1 MNRQESNLLNV
12 EDDVKAVEANYKNNQ
27 KTIEDYKN
35 KEKQQNNPVKEG
47 NDSVVKEEVK
57 ELANDKIMKIEVPEA
72 ADIVNKDDLVPEIK
86 GNSKV
91 KSVEKEINNV

>member
-1 MNRQESNLLNV
+1 MY
-12 EDDVKAVEANYKNNQ
+12 YKNNQ

-72 ADIVNKDDLVPEIK
+72 ADIVNKDDIVPEIK
-86 GNSKV
+86 DNSKV
-91 KSVEKEINNV
+91 KSVDKEIKNV